1 MGVAIGIL
9 RWQAAVFQKGFHFF
23 SGFLSGKPGISQTFA
38 DAVAQSA
45 AGVEGVRRG
54 LENHLHGS
62 VDLPQRLAF
71 QVGDVLA
78 VQKDG
83 AGGHVHQTGDHVDGG
98 GFAAAA
104 VPDDGET
111 LAGEQVK
118 ADIFHGGKVRLPLP
132 GEGFGQAADFQDRF
146 HIFTS
151 GAGVRPQEAPWY
163 SLPGDWSGYPRFFR
177 IPRSFHLSAPARCR
191 PWRR

>member
-1 MGVAIGIL
+1 MGIAVGIF
-9 RWQAAVFQKGFHFF
+9 RGQAAVFQEGFHFF
-23 SGFLSGKPGISQTFA
+23 PGFLSGESGVSQAFA
-38 DAVAQSA
+38 DTVAQSA
-45 AGVEGVRRG
+45 AGVKGLRRG

-83 AGGHVHQTGDHVDGG
+83 AGGHVHQPGDHVDGG

-104 VPDDGET
+104 FPDDGEA

-146 HIFTS
+146 HVFTS
-151 GAGVRPQEAPWY
+151 GAGARPQGVLWY
-163 SLPGDWSGYPRFFR
+163 SLPEDLPEHPRFFR
-177 IPRSFHLSAPARCR
+177 IPRSFRPSVPARCR